1 MAQARVEAEAFKV
14 LSDLH
19 RCQGELEAALEA
31 AEERGLGEAYRDDMG
46 GFDGHGGIL
55 VEYMGV

>member
-1 MAQARVEAEAFKV
+1 MEAEAFKV

-55 VEYMGV
+55 VEYMGVQ